1 MQFKQNNTWLLY
13 SKHQNS
19 GFTKTR
25 MFSFTDSEAKTAIRM
40 QTKWTEGG
48 IKFIHELLKKVENEK
63 SSRIL
68 ILVK

>member
-1 MQFKQNNTWLLY
+1 
-13 SKHQNS
+13 
-19 GFTKTR
+19 